1 LAEIEKLTKV
11 NVDALA
17 RYNSYKMS
25 YDELGKA
32 IETGEYTFL
41 GEDFGLDLDFEE
53 AMTELEKLE
62 AALGNINKE
71 WEAMQVYSKELGK
84 ELKPTEYFDKMRSN
98 LMSQE
103 TLLKN

>member
-1 LAEIEKLTKV
+1 
-11 NVDALA
+11 
-17 RYNSYKMS
+17 
-25 YDELGKA
+25 
-32 IETGEYTFL
+32 
-41 GEDFGLDLDFEE
+41 
-53 AMTELEKLE
+53 MTELEKLE